1 MTLTAARSP
10 AAAIPR
16 ASSLPHHQAVIV
28 GAGFGGLT
36 MGAELKAAGIH
47 DFVILEEGAD
57 VGGVWRE
64 NTYPGCACDVPS
76 HLYSFAFDPYRDPR
90 IRYPGQPDI
99 LAYMQTVAER
109 QGLREHLRTT
119 TAVTAADY
127 DDAAGV
133 WTLTT
138 ADGARLRAGAVI
150 WAVGQLHRPAMPSIP
165 GLDAFG
171 GRAFHSARWNHNVD
185 LTGHIAVIGTGS
197 SGTQIVPELART
209 AASVTVY
216 QRTPAW
222 ILPRPRERFGPLTR
236 WALEHVPGLHQL
248 YRAGLHQGADLTLA
262 PIMHGGWSARP
273 ATWVARAHLRR
284 QVADPALRGELTP
297 RYRIG
302 EKRILLDS
310 KFYPALRLPHV
321 ELVTDPIERIAVDG
335 IRTTDGTHRPADVI
349 VLATGFKAPE
359 FLGGI
364 EIRGRGGADLHRQW
378 ASTGG
383 PEAYLGLA
391 VPGFPGM
398 FMIAGP
404 HSFTPAH
411 SNPAIKA
418 SQARYIARCLEHS
431 TALGA
436 PLEVSASAMTAYRR
450 WLDGALASTV
460 WPDGVASWFK
470 QSDGV
475 ITNPWPASVKR
486 FDRMTRLGPEHIF
499 VPVPTSRTAAVTAR
513 RSA

>member
-1 MTLTAARSP
+1 MPPTAISSTAHKNRGD
-10 AAAIPR
+10 PR
-16 ASSLPHHQAVIV
+16 RHPVVIV

-36 MGAELKAAGIH
+36 VAATLKDSGIH
-47 DFVILEEGAD
+47 DFVILEEGDD

-76 HLYSFAFDPYRDPR
+76 HLYSFEFDPHRDAR
-90 IRYPGQPDI
+90 VRYPRQPEI
-99 LAYMQTVAER
+99 LAYMQNVADR
-109 QGLREHLRTT
+109 HGLREHLRTT

-127 DDAAGV
+127 DDSTGT

-138 ADGARLRAGAVI
+138 TNSEHLSARAVI
-150 WAVGQLHRPAMPSIP
+150 WAVGQLHRPATPSIL
-165 GLDAFG
+165 GLSTFG
-171 GRAFHSARWNHNVD
+171 GRAFHSARWDHTAD
-185 LTGHIAVIGTGS
+185 LTGHLAVIGTGS

-222 ILPRPRERFGPLTR
+222 ILPRPREHFGPVSR
-236 WALEHVPGLHQL
+236 WALEHIPGLHQL
-248 YRAGLHQGADLTLA
+248 YRASLHRAADLTLA

-273 ATWVARAHLRR
+273 ATWAARAHLRR
-284 QVADPALRGELTP
+284 QVSDPVLRAKLTP
-297 RYRIG
+297 HYRLG

-310 KFYPALRLPHV
+310 KFYPALRMPHV
-321 ELVTDPIERIAVDG
+321 ELVADPIERITVDG
-335 IRTTDGTHRPADVI
+335 IRTTGGTHRPADVI

-364 EIRGRGGADLHRQW
+364 TIRGRGGADLHRQW
-378 ASTGG
+378 ARTGR

-391 VPGFPGM
+391 VPGFPQM

-436 PLEVSASAMTAYRR
+436 PLQVSASAMAAYRR
-450 WLDGALASTV
+450 WLDDALARTV

-470 QSDGV
+470 QSDGA
-475 ITNPWPASVKR
+475 ITNPWPTSVQQ
-486 FDRMTRLGPEHIF
+486 FDRMTRRGPEHAF
-499 VPVPTSRTAAVTAR
+499 VPVHISQTAAVTSR